1 METIYRQCSQYP
13 IFLLS
18 FYVQILYI
26 VHFHKKLITERL
38 DPDRPSVKGGIK
50 K

>member
-18 FYVQILYI
+18 FYVQRLYI
-26 VHFHKKLITERL
+26 VHFLQCPVTPERIE
-38 DPDRPSVKGGIK
+38 PNKV
-50 K
+50 